1 MKERKMADWTI
12 IGTGIEG
19 DVQGKTFGLTLY
31 TDTGKWS
38 VGGVSVDKFFVT
50 KAGTYKVVGI
60 PENGTQLV
68 KPGPAEVAFFRGL
81 NGGSA
86 VGDVGTGRASE
97 KGVNFSWK
105 LDSK

>member
-1 MKERKMADWTI
+1 MEERKMALWTI

-19 DVQGKTFGLTLY
+19 DVQGKTFGLGLNTS
-31 TDTGKWS
+31 DGSWF
-38 VGGVSVDKFFVT
+38 VNGPSVDKFFMT
-50 KAGTYKVVGI
+50 KAGAYKVVGI
-60 PENGTQLV
+60 PENGTQLI

-86 VGDVGTGRASE
+86 VGDVGTGRATE